1 MRGSSFGYLIK
12 VGVRSVFKNRLM
24 SFASIGVLMACMLL
38 IGSAGMLSLNV
49 NSIVGYVE
57 DQNEVV
63 VFADD
68 NLDEDELQNLD
79 LDLHSMDNIRDIQFI
94 SREQT
99 LEEFNEKSEEGLGF
113 EEGDNPFPSGDRA
126 SC

>member
-68 NLDEDELQNLD
+68 
-79 LDLHSMDNIRDIQFI
+79 R
-94 SREQT
+94 
-99 LEEFNEKSEEGLGF
+99 
-113 EEGDNPFPSGDRA
+113 
-126 SC
+126 CV